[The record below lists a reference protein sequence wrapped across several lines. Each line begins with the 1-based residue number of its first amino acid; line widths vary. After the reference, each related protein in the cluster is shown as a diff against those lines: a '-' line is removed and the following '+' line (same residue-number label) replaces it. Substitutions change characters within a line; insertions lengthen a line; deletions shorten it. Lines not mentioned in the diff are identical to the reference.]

1 MADIAS
7 SLIGFFAS
15 TALIVIFGE
24 ILPQALCSRYAL
36 RVGASSMPLVR
47 FFLII
52 LAPVAVPLAKVLD
65 YFLEEDVG
73 TVHTKNEMMHYLKL
87 HAKRGGLDNE
97 SGLVMRGALEM
108 KEKRVQSVMTPL
120 EDVYMLPEST
130 RLSFKVVRE
139 IFEQGFSRVP
149 VFRGERQRIVG
160 LLFVTVSY
168 THLTLPTTD

>member
-1 MADIAS
+1 
-7 SLIGFFAS
+7 
-15 TALIVIFGE
+15 
-24 ILPQALCSRYAL
+24 
-36 RVGASSMPLVR
+36 MPLVK

-120 EDVYMLPEST
+120 EDLNQAARM
-130 RLSFKVVRE
+130 
-139 IFEQGFSRVP
+139 EQ
-149 VFRGERQRIVG
+149 
-160 LLFVTVSY
+160 
-168 THLTLPTTD
+168 